1 MYTAAIY
8 LMCHAQ
14 FTLTSCLLSYMAA
27 NYNMKHESMFLSS
40 LFLIFN
46 PCVGLYFEIY
56 MLLMEIILMIS

>member
-27 NYNMKHESMFLSS
+27 NYNMKVEINVSQ
-40 LFLIFN
+40 FLISYIQSLCWVVF
-46 PCVGLYFEIY
+46 
-56 MLLMEIILMIS
+56 

>member
-1 MYTAAIY
+1 
-8 LMCHAQ
+8 
-14 FTLTSCLLSYMAA
+14 
-27 NYNMKHESMFLSS
+27 MFLSS